1 MGVKQSVFEERL
13 KRFVEQLA
21 GAEEGSVTRATLLFD
36 GLIDSIRVL
45 DLIAFVESSLGTTI
59 PDEKIRLENFRN
71 VRAIGEAF
79 VLEEQQDRA
88 S

>member
-1 MGVKQSVFEERL
+1 MVFEERL

-21 GAEEGSVTRATLLFD
+21 GAEEGTVTRATLLFD

-45 DLIAFVESSLGTTI
+45 DLIAFVESSLFITI

-71 VRAIGEAF
+71 IRAIGEAF
-79 VLEEQQDRA
+79 VLEEHQDRA